1 MLLYRGLLLLLHVLL
16 VHSAALQPRL
26 STATRETCQT
36 SLKCPE
42 GTIIVSNSSHPAAQ
56 FKSIQAAFASLPNDN
71 SSHTIL
77 VLAGTYHEQLNL
89 TRPGPV
95 TLLGQ
100 QPDRS
105 ALTDPTRNRVT
116 ITWAAANQ
124 DNTGQSVDNV
134 YSSVLIVSPTLDAS
148 LTGSGTTGFA
158 VPADTPFGNTD
169 FRVYNIDFRNLWAEY
184 SDGPAHAISFSRAN
198 GGFYYSGFYSYQDT
212 VYIGKLGN
220 AYFHKSVIAGQ
231 TDFLYGFGTAWIQSS
246 SILLRS
252 CGGGITAWKGTN
264 TTFENNYGVYIVDST
279 VNAAN
284 SSLVSEI
291 KGQCA
296 LGRPWNSL
304 HRSIFVNSYEDGSIE
319 PSGYIN
325 WEDRWAA
332 NQTLMAE
339 YRAYGPGFN
348 ATGRKEGGV
357 AVLLDA
363 QAYKRYD
370 SLEKVFL
377 TPEGEAGNIAWI
389 DWDIAGKD

>member
-1 MLLYRGLLLLLHVLL
+1 MPTEG
-16 VHSAALQPRL
+16 
-26 STATRETCQT
+26 ST
-36 SLKCPE
+36 
-42 GTIIVSNSSHPAAQ
+42 
-56 FKSIQAAFASLPNDN
+56 
-71 SSHTIL
+71 
-77 VLAGTYHEQLNL
+77 
-89 TRPGPV
+89 
-95 TLLGQ
+95 TL
-100 QPDRS
+100 DS
-105 ALTDPTRNRVT
+105 TPTRTPYVHT
-116 ITWAAANQ
+116 
-124 DNTGQSVDNV
+124 
-134 YSSVLIVSPTLDAS
+134 LIFTFRSPTNA
-148 LTGSGTTGFA
+148 A
-158 VPADTPFGNTD
+158 C
-169 FRVYNIDFRNLWAEY
+169 
-184 SDGPAHAISFSRAN
+184 
-198 GGFYYSGFYSYQDT
+198 Q

-220 AYFHKSVIAGQ
+220 AYFHKSIIAGQ

-291 KGQCA
+291 KGKCA

-357 AVLLDA
+357 AVLLNA
-363 QAYKRYD
+363 QEYKRYD